1 MSGDVNVP
9 KRRFKEFLGTEGW
22 EKRKLSHISTRVTRK
37 NKELESTLPLTIS
50 AQYGLVDQYKYF
62 NNRVAGKNISGYY
75 LIKNG
80 EFAYNKSYS
89 DGYPWGAIKRLDMYD
104 MGILS
109 TLYII
114 FKIDKDVIDSDYLTV
129 FYDTNLWHKDVEKR
143 AAEGARNHGLLNITA
158 DDFFD
163 TNVSVPKLT
172 EEQTKIGQHFK
183 KLDSIITLNQRKLEK
198 LKALKKAYLTQMF
211 PAKGESKPKLRFAGF
226 NDEWEECKLGDVIS
240 DLKSGL
246 SRMLSNNDIGLPVI
260 RANNIDDGHL
270 DLLNDIKYWYINDP
284 QGANINNYLIEE
296 DDLLINFINSESKM
310 GTAAIVTE
318 TPIRK
323 TIYTTNILRLRTN
336 EKCYNKFLLALTMT
350 NNYKEYI
357 KGISKTAVNQAS
369 FTTVDYKNYDM
380 LIPSII
386 EQQKIGVLLDKIDK
400 LILLYQRK
408 LEKLQNLKKAYLN
421 EMFI

>member
-1 MSGDVNVP
+1 MSGDVKVP
-9 KRRFKEFLGTEGW
+9 KRRFKEFQGTEGW
-22 EKRKLSHISTRVTRK
+22 EKHKLNDLLYLSGDK
-37 NKELESTLPLTIS
+37 NNKGMYSQADILAASLGTELEKKSIFF
-50 AQYGLVDQYKYF
+50 GLRATKESVKNYKLVSHGDVIYT
-62 NNRVAGKNISGYY
+62 KSP
-75 LIKNG
+75 IK
-80 EFAYNKSYS
+80 
-89 DGYPWGAIKRLDMYD
+89 GYPNGIIRTNKGVEGIVPSLYCVYHSISEINSSIIQAYFEDKNRLEKY
-104 MGILS
+104 LS
-109 TLYII
+109 PLVNI
-114 FKIDKDVIDSDYLTV
+114 
-129 FYDTNLWHKDVEKR
+129 
-143 AAEGARNHGLLNITA
+143 GARNNVNIT
-158 DDFFD
+158 DLDFLEGVINIPKSIKEQND
-163 TNVSVPKLT
+163 IVDVLDKLNSVLRK
-172 EEQTKIGQHFK
+172 
-183 KLDSIITLNQRKLEK
+183 NQRKLEK

-211 PAKGESKPKLRFAGF
+211 PAKGESKPKLRFARF
-226 NDEWEECKLGDVIS
+226 NDEWEEYKLGEVIS

-270 DLLNDIKYWYINDP
+270 DLINDIKYWYINDP
-284 QGANINNYLIEE
+284 QGANINNYLIEK

-336 EKCYNKFLLALTMT
+336 EKCDNKFLLALTMT

-357 KGISKTAVNQAS
+357 KGISKIAVNQAS

-400 LILLYQRK
+400 LILLHQRK